1 MTRELSVVIP
11 HYGDPGPTRALA
23 AQLLAGSARP
33 HQVIVSDDCS
43 PVPFGAMDGVLVV
56 RRESNG
62 GFGAAVNYGAAR
74 ATGDLLLILNSDL
87 SVGPGFLAEL
97 LAAAEPWLP
106 AVVGPRLVDPRGEV
120 DYTARDFP
128 RIRTSVA
135 AWLTPLATLR
145 RLPIWHA
152 LVGHDVAAVQGNRTA
167 VVDWIV
173 GAALLLPRQ
182 AFEAVGG
189 FDERFFMNSEEIDL
203 QRRLR
208 DRGVP
213 SVYIPGVVA
222 THVGGGSS
230 DPRKR
235 RAWLV
240 EGEFR
245 YAATWGNPA
254 ILGAALAAATAM
266 NFAWNLVRRVAGRPV
281 APLAI
286 AKHELRLLRRGRRT
300 S

>member
-23 AQLLAGSARP
+23 AQLLAGSVCP

-43 PVPFGAMDGVLVV
+43 PVPFQAMDGVLVV

-62 GFGAAVNYGAAR
+62 GFGAAVNHGAAH
-74 ATGDLLLILNSDL
+74 ATGELLLILNSDL
-87 SVGPGFLAEL
+87 SIAPKFLAEL
-97 LAAAEPWLP
+97 LVAAEPWLP

-120 DYTARDFP
+120 DYTARSFP
-128 RIRTSVA
+128 RIGTSVA

-145 RLPIWHA
+145 HRPIWHT
-152 LVGHDVAAVQGNRTA
+152 LVGHDVAAVQGDRTA
-167 VVDWIV
+167 VVDWVV

-182 AFEAVGG
+182 AFEAIGG
-189 FDERFFMNSEEIDL
+189 FDERFFMNSEEVDL

-213 SVYIPGVVA
+213 TVYVPEVVA

-235 RAWLV
+235 RVWLV

-245 YAATWGNPA
+245 YAAKWGNPA
-254 ILGAALAAATAM
+254 LLGAALAAATAM

-281 APLAI
+281 APLAT
-286 AKHELRLLRRGRRT
+286 AKNEVRLLRRGRRI